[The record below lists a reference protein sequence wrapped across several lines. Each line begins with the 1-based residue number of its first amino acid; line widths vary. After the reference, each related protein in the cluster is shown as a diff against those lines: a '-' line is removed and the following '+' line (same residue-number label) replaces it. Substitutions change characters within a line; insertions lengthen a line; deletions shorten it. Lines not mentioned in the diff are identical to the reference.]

1 MLGPGES
8 KGLRIFQK
16 CYILYLTWAIRREQ
30 ITLLFSMF
38 SCDPRDLW
46 KFGNPEKKDVYAIST
61 LPKILG
67 L

>member
-1 MLGPGES
+1 MLGTMLGPGES

-30 ITLLFSMF
+30 ITLLFSLF

-46 KFGNPEKKDVYAIST
+46 KFGDPEK
-61 LPKILG
+61 
-67 L
+67 